1 MALCKSANT
10 TECLLSERGIPY
22 PPANGDVGAVREL
35 VGECEAFCAL
45 EEGVLCPYAEWAK
58 TVEAEEQEYDASSA
72 EAEVAEA
79 KTMSDLMAVEVK
91 VSAAME
97 SAEDTEP
104 WEKVIDES
112 RKRMKSLAEKQG
124 LEEITDSFTDT
135 PVVTESEDG
144 RLLVTG
150 TFARVNIPTA
160 NGHVYP
166 QSVWDANEEHI
177 ETMLTTGKLVGQ
189 DTHPF
194 FGGTKLSE
202 INIVFRKIW
211 QDGDRMRYE
220 GIIPNTRSGEDLQE
234 LLDCG
239 VAVELSTRGFGSIEE
254 GEWDGE
260 ECGIIQDDYRLYAI
274 DTVMDGAAQDTSVT
288 TLTKPN
294 ESTESVGSLEEHG
307 DPTNLAGKAPESENA
322 RGGLSKTRQDNTAHG
337 SAKRESD
344 RGRRLPHTVASG
356 ATLDYSSFEGCW
368 STINTKEMDTMRK
381 RVKRMLEAA
390 IRTAGV
396 LGLDEQVEA
405 LQAKADALEA
415 IEGDEGEKF
424 DEAIEAA
431 MEAVDKASEAF
442 ESKGEDKSDP
452 VDEGKDNELDAK
464 LARMEEISKRMDERE
479 AREARV
485 AARDAKVESLMAEAE
500 DLTDKYEG
508 RLRAALLE
516 CDTAEEAEKTYKSLL
531 PTMQE
536 ASNVVRD
543 NQFAV
548 HIRRGSET
556 MSLTGEAQERP
567 ETVEGVIDALCEGL
581 ANESR
586 FTDTG
591 EQNPSNH
598 IWNFRQ
604 ILHNYAKEHPRYL
617 NSMTRE
623 GFERHR
629 MYVENT
635 DTDDV
640 AVGAPYILPIFRRVY
655 PRLIAT
661 ELCSVQPIDRP
672 DAKAFFFDAQTDSGG
687 ARLDVESNFDSTY
700 ADHTEAMSNADVK
713 LVVSSASIA
722 AESKSLEA
730 TWTTELAQDL
740 QAYHNLNAESE
751 LMQVAA
757 DEIAREINYTLLEDM
772 RSNASGADRTYKTT
786 KPTDSLYTGREWDQ
800 RLADFISRASG
811 DIAGKV
817 YRRPNWIVCDPETA
831 SRFTALNTFES
842 AQPDEQNTFS
852 LGVTYEGTL
861 SNRWKVYSDAWF
873 TANTIMLGYKGTDWK
888 DTGYIY
894 LPYIPAYISPM
905 QYDTDTLQASRAV
918 LTRFAKYLV
927 NGDYFGLVNIASG
940 VSDELT

>member
-1 MALCKSANT
+1 
-10 TECLLSERGIPY
+10 LLSERGIPY

-160 NGHVYP
+160 NGRVYP
-166 QSVWDANEEHI
+166 QSVWDANKEHI

-260 ECGIIQDDYRLYAI
+260 ECGIIQDDYRLFAI

-294 ESTESVGSLEEHG
+294 ESTESVGSLEES
-307 DPTNLAGKAPESENA
+307 TNHVKE
-322 RGGLSKTRQDNTAHG
+322 RDN
-337 SAKRESD
+337 
-344 RGRRLPHTVASG
+344 
-356 ATLDYSSFEGCW
+356 
-368 STINTKEMDTMRK
+368 MRK

-500 DLTDKYEG
+500 GLTDKYEG
-508 RLRAALLE
+508 RLRAALVE

-672 DAKAFFFDAQTDSGG
+672 DAKAFFLDAKTDPGG

-751 LMQVAA
+751 LMQIAA

-905 QYDTDTLQASRAV
+905 QYDTDTLQASRAI

-927 NGDYFGLVNIASG
+927 TSDAFGLVRVASG
-940 VSDELT
+940 TSDELT